1 MTSPDSSAEVILYT
15 RRGCHLCDI
24 AKQTLARARRSI
36 DFGLQEVDVD
46 TDPELLRQFND
57 EVPVVFINGRKAFKY
72 RVDEQEF
79 LRVLRART

>member
-1 MTSPDSSAEVILYT
+1 M
-15 RRGCHLCDI
+15 CDI